1 MIQNNIR
8 YGSGVLFYCKS
19 LDNTPYFFLGKDK
32 DNRWSNFGG
41 GVELSDRCDPE
52 NTAARETWEETLG
65 CIGDIVDIKKNIKL
79 SSRCIV
85 SKTPSGNKYYMYIV
99 KIPFSNVYRDRFMST
114 KKFLSNINN
123 DKKFLEILD
132 VKLLSLET
140 ITYSIDDTNKRSF
153 IKLRS
158 SFEKTIQDNFEEI
171 FKIIKN

>member
-1 MIQNNIR
+1 MIQTNIR

-32 DNRWSNFGG
+32 DNRWCNFGG
-41 GVELSDRCDPE
+41 GVELSDKGDPE
-52 NTAARETWEETLG
+52 NTASRETWEETLG
-65 CIGDIVDIKKNIKL
+65 CVGDIIDIKKNIKT
-79 SSRCIV
+79 SRCIV

-99 KIPFSNVYRDRFMST
+99 KIPFSNVYRDRFICT
-114 KKFLSNINN
+114 KKFLSNIVC

-140 ITYSIDDTNKRSF
+140 IKYSIDDTNRRTF

-158 SFEKTIQDNFEEI
+158 SFEKTIQDNFEDI
-171 FKIIKN
+171 CKIIYN

>member
-1 MIQNNIR
+1 MLQNNIR

-41 GVELSDRCDPE
+41 GVELSDKCDPE
-52 NTAARETWEETLG
+52 NTASRETWEETLG
-65 CIGDIVDIKKNIKL
+65 CIGDITDIKKNIKN
-79 SSRCIV
+79 SHCII

-99 KIPFSNVYRDRFMST
+99 KIPFSNVYRDRFLST
-114 KKFLSNINN
+114 KKFLSNVVS

-140 ITYSIDDTNKRSF
+140 LKYSIDNTNKRTF

-171 FKIIKN
+171 CKIIKNY